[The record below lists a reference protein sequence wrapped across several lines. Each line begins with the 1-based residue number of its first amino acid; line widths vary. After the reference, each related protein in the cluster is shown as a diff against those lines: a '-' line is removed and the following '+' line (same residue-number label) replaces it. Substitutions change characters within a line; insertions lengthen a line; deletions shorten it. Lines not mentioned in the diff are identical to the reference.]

1 MLGSALLAP
10 PLGAWA
16 DQTDRRWV
24 VTLGVS
30 AQVRGAV
37 RGAERAGVWWME
49 MLDERCRV
57 KEEFDVSSRGGKFL
71 M

>member
-30 AQVRGAV
+30 AQAVAVLGSTLVLFLALQVRQ
-37 RGAERAGVWWME
+37 
-49 MLDERCRV
+49 RCR
-57 KEEFDVSSRGGKFL
+57 ERGSYLALTPCGVSGE
-71 M
+71 